1 MIVDS
6 GTSLLVVPKAVATS
20 LGWTKTENLI
30 DCSKIDTLPTLTFT
44 IGGDDYVLE
53 GKDYVLNVSGQCLIG
68 VSGMDLPAGNPVKFI
83 LGDVFMRKYYVHF
96 DHAGSRIGITE
107 SQ

>member
-6 GTSLLVVPKAVATS
+6 GTSLLVVPKAVATA

-30 DCSKIDTLPTLTFT
+30 DCSKVDTLPTLTFT

-53 GKDYVLNVSGQCLIG
+53 GKDYVLNV
-68 VSGMDLPAGNPVKFI
+68 
-83 LGDVFMRKYYVHF
+83 
-96 DHAGSRIGITE
+96 
-107 SQ
+107 